1 MTLTAA
7 LEPWLMPDS
16 TRSILRSCKKW
27 SNATFT
33 QSTGVPEKEYIST
46 SSVDSTC
53 RRNSGVDMV
62 MA

>member
-1 MTLTAA
+1 MVDA
-7 LEPWLMPDS
+7 DS